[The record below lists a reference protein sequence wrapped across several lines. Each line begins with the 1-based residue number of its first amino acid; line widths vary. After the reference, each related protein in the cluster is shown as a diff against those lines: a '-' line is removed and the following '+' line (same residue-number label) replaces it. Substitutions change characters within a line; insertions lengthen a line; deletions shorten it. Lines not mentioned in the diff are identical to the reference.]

1 MLRLSPRSFNFT
13 DCKEQMEK
21 LSVLLLSLFLV
32 LCIGQLY
39 FTEPFAEADIKN
51 ATVTMSLSDMLYY
64 SGNKGAVQYGLENTS
79 QRLPSI
85 SEDNIGYYG
94 GSGGDLGSYLYL
106 KNEMTKQFKEHI
118 KQTHGNYSSFNPT
131 NVEPPSCAQGST
143 YMETVPLK
151 VPASCSH

>member
-1 MLRLSPRSFNFT
+1 
-13 DCKEQMEK
+13 MEK
-21 LSVLLLSLFLV
+21 LSVLLLALFLI
-32 LCIGQLY
+32 LCLGQLY

-64 SGNKGAVQYGLENTS
+64 SGFSSKGAPSS
-79 QRLPSI
+79 QNGGRIPYT
-85 SEDNIGYYG
+85 DYYGYYG
-94 GSGGDLGSYLYL
+94 DGYYGDGSSGGDLGSYLYL

-118 KQTHGNYSSFNPT
+118 NKTNAGASFQPT
-131 NVEPPSCAQGST
+131 NIEPPSCAQGST

>member
-1 MLRLSPRSFNFT
+1 
-13 DCKEQMEK
+13 MEK
-21 LSVLLLSLFLV
+21 LTVLLLALFLI

-64 SGNKGAVQYGLENTS
+64 GGFASKGAPAS
-79 QRLPSI
+79 QNGNRGPTYTQEPEYES
-85 SEDNIGYYG
+85 S
-94 GSGGDLGSYLYL
+94 SGANLGSYLYL
-106 KNEMTKQFKEHI
+106 KNEMTKQFKEHL
-118 KQTHGNYSSFNPT
+118 KKTNAGPSFQPT

-143 YMETVPLK
+143 YMESVPLK

>member
-1 MLRLSPRSFNFT
+1 
-13 DCKEQMEK
+13 MEK
-21 LSVLLLSLFLV
+21 LSILLIALFLI

-39 FTEPFAEADIKN
+39 FIEPFAEADIKN

-64 SGNKGAVQYGLENTS
+64 SGSTPKGTFSSNDGK
-79 QRLPSI
+79 R
-85 SEDNIGYYG
+85 
-94 GSGGDLGSYLYL
+94 GSYDDTWNRDSTGGDLGSYLYL

-118 KQTHGNYSSFNPT
+118 RHTNADASFQMT
-131 NVEPPSCAQGST
+131 NIEPPSCSQGSS

>member
-1 MLRLSPRSFNFT
+1 METLSA
-13 DCKEQMEK
+13 
-21 LSVLLLSLFLV
+21 VLLAVFLI
-32 LCIGQLY
+32 LCIRQLY
-39 FTEPFAEADIKN
+39 FTEPFVEADIKN

-64 SGNKGAVQYGLENTS
+64 SGNKGAVQYTSGGS

-106 KNEMTKQFKEHI
+106 KNEMTKQFKEQL
-118 KQTHGNYSSFNPT
+118 KLKNTNGNASFQPT
-131 NVEPPSCAQGST
+131 NIEPPSCIQGST

-151 VPASCSH
+151 VPASCSQ